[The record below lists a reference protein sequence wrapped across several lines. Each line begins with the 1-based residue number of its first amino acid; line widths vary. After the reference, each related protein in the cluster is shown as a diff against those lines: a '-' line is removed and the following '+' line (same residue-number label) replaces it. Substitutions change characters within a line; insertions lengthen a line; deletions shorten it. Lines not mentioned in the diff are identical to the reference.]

1 MVTCYKT
8 QRSDSAGGGEF
19 GSVFVTFEFNELMQ
33 TQNEDI
39 SLEMHLKLRWK
50 FSLYIYRGRKK
61 SLHFPSVQSVLNNNA
76 SASGALDEA
85 ADKYAQVLNR
95 LGQEFENRFSDFDR
109 LEPCVSHL
117 KSFHVSVHDM
127 HCWTAKFNL
136 DAEQD

>member
-76 SASGALDEA
+76 SATGALDEA

-109 LEPCVSHL
+109 LEPCVLVIWNH
-117 KSFHVSVHDM
+117 FM
-127 HCWTAKFNL
+127 
-136 DAEQD
+136 